1 MNTPGTATPTPG
13 FTPTTSAARR
23 LVFLLAVVAS
33 VGYLCRVDIT
43 VVAPQLM
50 AELHLSQ
57 PEMGKVFSAF
67 LLGYT
72 LFQIPSGWLA
82 GRMTT
87 QALFLGL
94 SLGWSALTATHALV
108 GRPYLGLALE
118 ALPSLLV
125 LRFVL
130 GILAA
135 PTYPAAGRAI
145 SLSIPP
151 PMQGRAN
158 GMVLASIGIGSAAT
172 PPLLGFIAVHWGWRP
187 ALVGAALLAGFAA
200 LAWQLIVPSP
210 QTLTAV
216 SPQRVRAGAGP
227 RRSPLRNRSFWFLTA
242 SYTLQGYV
250 GYVFVFWFFLYLVQ
264 VRRFELLQAAWL
276 TTLPWILSLIVI
288 PLGGVVSDWAV
299 KRWGSTWGRRIVPAP
314 GMALAAGALLLGA
327 HTRSALLAA
336 ASLTISTALV
346 LVAEGPYWASMTQIS
361 GPDSGTAGGVM
372 NFGSNLGGLISPV
385 LTPWL
390 AARVGWEPALSL
402 AAVLAIVGALLWLG
416 IAIDP
421 DESQHDAFA
430 LNYPSAADHPGRTT
444 PRAPFWGKHV

>member
-1 MNTPGTATPTPG
+1 MNNFGTAAPTPG
-13 FTPTTSAARR
+13 LTTTNSASRR
-23 LVFLLAVVAS
+23 LVFLLAMVAS
-33 VGYLCRVDIT
+33 VGYLCRVDVT
-43 VVAPQLM
+43 VVGPHLM

-87 QALFLGL
+87 QTLFLVL
-94 SLGWSALTATHALV
+94 TLGWSALTVTNALV
-108 GRPYLGLALE
+108 GRPCLGLALG

-145 SLSIPP
+145 SLSVFPQ
-151 PMQGRAN
+151 MQGRAN
-158 GMVLASIGIGSAAT
+158 GMVLASIGIGSAVT
-172 PPLLGFIAVHWGWRP
+172 PPLLGFVTVHWGWRS
-187 ALVGAALLAGFAA
+187 ALVVAALLAGLAA
-200 LAWQLIVPSP
+200 VAWRLTVPSS
-210 QTLTAV
+210 QALMAA
-216 SPQRVRAGAGP
+216 SPQQVRAVASA
-227 RRSPLRNRSFWFLTA
+227 RRSPLRNRSFWLLTA

-299 KRWGSTWGRRIVPAP
+299 KRWGSTWGRRSVPTPA
-314 GMALAAGALLLGA
+314 MALAAGSLLLGA

-346 LVAEGPYWASMTQIS
+346 LVTEGSYWASMTQIS
-361 GPDSGTAGGVM
+361 GPHSGTGGGVM

-390 AARVGWEPALSL
+390 AARVGWETALAL

-416 IAIDP
+416 ITIDP
-421 DESQHDAFA
+421 DESKH
-430 LNYPSAADHPGRTT
+430 AAPEGVGLGQ
-444 PRAPFWGKHV
+444 ASG